1 MGGTLLR
8 QRIGVGVIALL
19 FCLLLPLLLSAQQAK
34 PGVLSA
40 DELKHAIPTNY
51 FFGGQTAPVQLRNSA
66 GFRATGGKLV
76 LAALVDTS
84 GYATDI
90 AEKFQG
96 LLITQTKLQIEG
108 SELAPGAYGFGFTKD
123 GKFLV
128 MNVAAGEVLSAS
140 VQTDD
145 KLAHP
150 VPLRVAEEG
159 GAYRLYAGKK
169 WVALKAE

>member
-1 MGGTLLR
+1 LR
-8 QRIGVGVIALL
+8 QRTGVCVIALL
-19 FCLLLPLLLSAQQAK
+19 FCLLLPLLSAQQAK

-40 DELKHAIPTNY
+40 EELKHAVPTTY
-51 FFGGQTAPVQLRNSA
+51 FFNGQTAPVQLRNA
-66 GFRATGGKLV
+66 VGFRAAGSKLV

-90 AEKFQG
+90 AEKYQG
-96 LLITQTKLQIEG
+96 LLITQVKLQIEG
-108 SELAPGAYGFGFTKD
+108 SKLAPGAYGFGFTKE

-128 MNVAAGEVLSAS
+128 MNVAADEVLSVSA
-140 VQTDD
+140 QTDD

-150 VPLRVAEEG
+150 VPLKIVEEG
-159 GAYRLYAGKK
+159 GGYRLWAGKK

>member
-1 MGGTLLR
+1 MK
-8 QRIGVGVIALL
+8 QRTGVCVIALL
-19 FCLLLPLLLSAQQAK
+19 FCLLPLLLSAQQAK
-34 PGVLSA
+34 PGMLTA
-40 DELKHAIPTNY
+40 EELKHAVPTN
-51 FFGGQTAPVQLRNSA
+51 FFFDGKTAPVQMRNAA
-66 GFRATGGKLV
+66 GFRAAGGKLV

-90 AEKFQG
+90 AEKYQG
-96 LLITQTKLQIEG
+96 LLITQVKLHIEG

-128 MNVAAGEVLSAS
+128 MNVAVDEVLSVS
-140 VQTDD
+140 GQTDD

-150 VPLRVAEEG
+150 VPLKISEEG
-159 GAYRLYAGKK
+159 GGYRLYAGKK

>member
-1 MGGTLLR
+1 MT
-8 QRIGVGVIALL
+8 QRTRVCAIAFS

-34 PGVLSA
+34 PGALSA
-40 DELKHAIPTNY
+40 EELKHAVPTTY
-51 FFGGQTAPVQLRNSA
+51 FFDGQIAPVQLRNSA
-66 GFRATGGKLV
+66 GFRTAGGKLA

-90 AEKFQG
+90 AEKYQG
-96 LLITQTKLQIEG
+96 LLITQVKLQIEG
-108 SELAPGAYGFGFTKD
+108 SELAPGAYGFGFTKE

-128 MNVAAGEVLSAS
+128 MNVAADEVLSVSAH
-140 VQTDD
+140 TDE

-150 VPLRVAEEG
+150 VPLKIAAEAG
-159 GAYRLYAGKK
+159 GYRLCAGKK